1 MSGET
6 TYNTRAVVL
15 SLVVGVFFGGMVGG
29 VAFPTLPQLGS
40 ILGFS
45 ALVVGV
51 ILSINRFTRMVLN
64 APAGSILDRFGTRR
78 PMLAGF
84 LLEGLAPVGYV
95 LGLTDAWTNGIAIAF
110 PVSTTTASAGTF
122 LVARILWGVGS
133 AFVIVG
139 AFSTVTRVTTAENRG
154 KWTGYMRGGQ
164 TLGFPAGLVAGGLV
178 ANLFGFRAAFALA
191 GVADVLAL
199 VVAYFVLPDL
209 RAKVEN
215 QTKLREVPRL
225 ALSDFRVFAIGLTNF
240 VGRFLYAGILL
251 STIVTYA
258 DTNGIR
264 IGFLSAT
271 GVSGVVMAV
280 SALFAAIATVVVG
293 NAADRLPDRAL
304 ASIPS
309 LAVFGAGFAVLALV
323 PTLPGTLIGVAAIG
337 VGVEGT
343 SLPLLAYL
351 GDISPADDVGKLGGV
366 YNVFGDF
373 GGTLGPL
380 VALPFAA
387 RFSYSTEYLLCV
399 VLIVVTAALVFVAL
413 IGEGSSTINEPV
425 VSADD

>member
-1 MSGET
+1 M
-6 TYNTRAVVL
+6 
-15 SLVVGVFFGGMVGG
+15 
-29 VAFPTLPQLGS
+29 
-40 ILGFS
+40 
-45 ALVVGV
+45 
-51 ILSINRFTRMVLN
+51 
-64 APAGSILDRFGTRR
+64 
-78 PMLAGF
+78 
-84 LLEGLAPVGYV
+84 
-95 LGLTDAWTNGIAIAF
+95 
-110 PVSTTTASAGTF
+110 
-122 LVARILWGVGS
+122 
-133 AFVIVG
+133 
-139 AFSTVTRVTTAENRG
+139 TTAENRG

-178 ANLFGFRAAFALA
+178 ANLVGFRAAFALA

-209 RAKVEN
+209 RATVED

-225 ALSDFRVFAIGLTNF
+225 TLSDLRVFAIGLTNF

-280 SALFAAIATVVVG
+280 SAVFAAIATVVVG

-304 ASIPS
+304 ASLPS
-309 LAVFGAGFAVLALV
+309 LAVFGTGFAVLAFV

-337 VGVEGT
+337 AGVEGT

-373 GGTLGPL
+373 GATLGPL
-380 VALPFAA
+380 VALPLADPVQLLGRVPPLCRA
-387 RFSYSTEYLLCV
+387 RRRHRRAGARGARRRGFHDDQRPRRLCRRLRYRGATTGIFRLISRGNGSTRHQWAGGRERC
-399 VLIVVTAALVFVAL
+399 I
-413 IGEGSSTINEPV
+413 EPRGTRL
-425 VSADD
+425 AR